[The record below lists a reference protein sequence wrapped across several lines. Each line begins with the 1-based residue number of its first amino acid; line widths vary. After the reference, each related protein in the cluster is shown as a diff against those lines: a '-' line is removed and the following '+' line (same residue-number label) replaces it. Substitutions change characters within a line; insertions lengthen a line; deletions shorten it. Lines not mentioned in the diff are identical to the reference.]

1 MEKLKKQTYEVE
13 ERLFEYSVR
22 ITKYVILEE
31 TEEFKLQSGAT
42 SLFDVQRW
50 TFDVRRSALETSPQS
65 QACAIHRT
73 KNFRDPD

>member
-1 MEKLKKQTYEVE
+1 MNIERPTSNIEWEKLKKQTYEVE

-22 ITKYVILEE
+22 IIKNVILEE

-50 TFDVRRSALETSPQS
+50 TFDVRVCWILDTG
-65 QACAIHRT
+65 
-73 KNFRDPD
+73 